1 MKMNKKRVSQA
12 LSAHA
17 NGLAGRPGTVQQM
30 NLTNAERAQ
39 LTPLFQLA
47 ERLHQNMQPV
57 QPSATFVRSLGQELV
72 NNAKHQV
79 VLTKRMRKSVLIGAA
94 AVGSL
99 VSIASLVGAIVYVI
113 VRWRE
118 RAHTQTIQ
126 APTV

>member
-1 MKMNKKRVSQA
+1 MNKKRMDKI

-17 NGLAGRPGTVQQM
+17 DRLAGKPKAMEQINPTD
-30 NLTNAERAQ
+30 AERNQ

-57 QPSATFVRSLGQELV
+57 QPSAAFVRSLGQELV
-72 NNAKHQV
+72 SNAKHQV
-79 VLTKRMRKSVLIGAA
+79 VLTKRLRKSVLIGAA
-94 AVGSL
+94 AIGSL
-99 VSIASLVGAIVYVI
+99 LSIASLVGAIVFVI

-118 RAHTQTIQ
+118 RANARAIQ

>member
-1 MKMNKKRVSQA
+1 MRKKRVKQV
-12 LSAHA
+12 LSVHA
-17 NGLAGRPGTVQQM
+17 NGLTNKPQAQQQIS
-30 NLTNAERAQ
+30 LTDIEHNQ

-57 QPSATFVRSLGQELV
+57 QPSTAFVRTLGQELA

-79 VLTKRMRKSVLIGAA
+79 TLTKRFRKSVLIGAA

-118 RAHTQTIQ
+118 QAHTQTIQ

>member
-1 MKMNKKRVSQA
+1 MKMNNKRVAQV

-17 NGLAGRPGTVQQM
+17 NSLTGRPEAMQQI
-30 NLTNAERAQ
+30 NLTDAERDQ

-57 QPSATFVRSLGQELV
+57 QPSAIFVRSLGQELA

-79 VLTKRMRKSVLIGAA
+79 ALTKRLRRSVLIGAA

-99 VSIASLVGAIVYVI
+99 VSIASLVGAIVFVI

>member
-1 MKMNKKRVSQA
+1 MNKKRVNQV

-17 NGLAGRPGTVQQM
+17 NGLSGRPEVMQQI
-30 NLTNAERAQ
+30 NLTDAERDQ
-39 LTPLFQLA
+39 LTPFFQLA

-57 QPSATFVRSLGQELV
+57 QPSSTFVRSLGHELV

-79 VLTKRMRKSVLIGAA
+79 ALSKRLRKSVLIGAA

-99 VSIASLVGAIVYVI
+99 LSIASLVGAIVFVI

-126 APTV
+126 APTA